1 MAVRDAL
8 KDDAYEMYGM
18 DDDIQSVDLSVWP
31 WNRATIA
38 DGQWLQD
45 HAIGP
50 LSARDVYLADCIE
63 SANQS
68 INNIEGILQ
77 NIGISTGES
86 GANNIGYANKS
97 LHTHICGPTTLTSQ
111 SGWDGKSIALV
122 PKNASDSA
130 CTPGSISYLT
140 FNSNAQG
147 TTGLPEGF
155 ASAAVIQANMYSAD
169 AYQLAFT
176 PLGLYYRH
184 INGNT
189 AQGMDPQTEHSY
201 SYVTDPQTFS
211 ALTMFDTSTP
221 GDYFVHVAGGKATLS
236 AAAMNSYLQKS
247 EAEETYLKSSVA
259 STTYLTQ
266 QAAGTTY
273 QSKCDGSDTNK
284 IYGVKNGAWTAIP
297 DVPSETFTA
306 VSITGGLLAG
316 NGTSDD
322 KLKVDL
328 PSTPGNYLVNA
339 NNGTGSWVSAYTQS
353 DIDGKKFVSSA
364 AMPASSGLYGLSGDG
379 SWQLLDQEVIITAKS
394 DVTTAVIPADT
405 YNIDA
410 LLQELVNQVNLLA
423 EWTASHNQ

>member
-18 DDDIQSVDLSVWP
+18 NDDIQSVDLTVWP

-86 GANNIGYANKS
+86 GANNIGYATKS
-97 LHTHICGPTTLTSQ
+97 LHTLISGPTTLTSQ
-111 SGWDGKSIALV
+111 SGWNGKSIALV
-122 PKNASDSA
+122 PKDAADSA
-130 CTPGSISYLT
+130 CFPGSISYLT
-140 FNSNAQG
+140 FGAGAQG

-189 AQGMDPQTEHSY
+189 TQGMDPQTEHSY
-201 SYVTDPQTFS
+201 SYVTNPQAFS
-211 ALTMFDTSTP
+211 ALPMFDTTVP
-221 GDYFVHVAGGKATLS
+221 GNYFVHVAGGKATLT
-236 AAAMNSYLQKS
+236 AATTADIAGMNNYLTTGDAQT
-247 EAEETYLKSSVA
+247 TYLKKTDA
-259 STTYLTQ
+259 STTYQTIAGMSNYQTTAGMSDYQTTAGMSNYQTTAGMSTYLTKTD
-266 QAAGTTY
+266 AASTY
-273 QSKCDGSDTNK
+273 L
-284 IYGVKNGAWTAIP
+284 
-297 DVPSETFTA
+297 TA
-306 VSITGGLLAG
+306 VS
-316 NGTSDD
+316 
-322 KLKVDL
+322 
-328 PSTPGNYLVNA
+328 A
-339 NNGTGSWVSAYTQS
+339 NDS
-353 DIDGKKFVSSA
+353 IF
-364 AMPASSGLYGLSGDG
+364 SGDG
-379 SWQLLDQEVIITAKS
+379 TTGHPLNASIGDDGYYVFWKNGSSISL
-394 DVTTAVIPADT
+394 TAVKDATIWLTSAGT
-405 YNIDA
+405 STQASISAWLQNIIDA
-410 LLQELVNQVNLLA
+410 IAALQPQQQPA
-423 EWTASHNQ
+423 EP